1 MTFTELCERLK
12 QVEETILLELLDIN
26 SGQIVDRFEDVVE
39 EKRDYLEDDL
49 ELDDVFSDDAM
60 YESDEEDELSAPGS
74 PSSLH
79 SQRQWQTKTT
89 GHSYSGRSDGA
100 KSDVS
105 NTGSH
110 LRRGLQ
116 GFFLWI
122 SSWKKST
129 SGNCEAQWDIDTET
143 G

>member
-60 YESDEEDELSAPGS
+60 YESDEEDEL
-74 PSSLH
+74 
-79 SQRQWQTKTT
+79 
-89 GHSYSGRSDGA
+89 
-100 KSDVS
+100 
-105 NTGSH
+105 
-110 LRRGLQ
+110 
-116 GFFLWI
+116 
-122 SSWKKST
+122 
-129 SGNCEAQWDIDTET
+129 
-143 G
+143 